1 MLSKIQISRL
11 VHSRLLNSSER
22 RLTLLTGARQTGKTT
37 SARFCYPKLPYYNL
51 DSIEY
56 RIQLGDVSSFDWGR
70 TVGNAILDEVQKL
83 PQVLEKI
90 KFAFDDGAID
100 LSVLLGSAQI
110 LLLKQIRES
119 LAGRVFIYEMWPLML
134 SELLNGQTETAMPVP
149 LLFQAIDSGNI
160 SKFFSDQAPRR
171 IGESQELGI
180 NAENHLLQW
189 GGMPGL
195 LHLEKDTDR
204 RDWLYSYNL
213 SYLERDLADLSRMSD
228 LDPFRKFHTLT
239 ALRSA
244 NLLSFSSLAG
254 DAGISVTTARKYLE
268 YLRISYQAFLLPPY
282 SRNITNTA
290 VKTPKV
296 YWSDIGLMR
305 QLTGITDALTGQI
318 YENYMIAEIFKYLRT
333 TSSPMEIFFYRTR
346 SGLEVDCVL
355 KSSKGLVGLEI
366 KSGEHISPKDISPLR
381 ALGAALGD
389 EWLGGIVAYRGAMI
403 SDLGDTIWAVP
414 SWRLLS

>member
-1 MLSKIQISRL
+1 MLSKIQINRL
-11 VHSRLLNSSER
+11 VHSRLLDSTQR

-37 SARFCYPKLPYYNL
+37 SIRFCYPKLPYYNL

-56 RIQLGDVSSFDWGR
+56 RIQLGEVSSFDWGS

-83 PQVLEKI
+83 PQVLEKV
-90 KFAFDDGAID
+90 KFAFDAGSID
-100 LSVLLGSAQI
+100 YSVLLGSAQI

-119 LAGRVFIYEMWPLML
+119 LAGRVFIYELWPLML
-134 SELLNGQTETAMPVP
+134 SELVHGESKKAMPKP
-149 LLFQAIDSGNI
+149 LLFQALDEGDV
-160 SKFFSDQAPRR
+160 SKIFSEQPPLL
-171 IGESQELGI
+171 IGEDLRHRVD
-180 NAENHLLQW
+180 AENHVLQW

-195 LHLEKDTDR
+195 LHLEKDSDR

-213 SYLERDLADLSRMSD
+213 SYLERDLADLSRLDD

-244 NLLSFSSLAG
+244 NLLSYSSLAK
-254 DAGISVTTARKYLE
+254 DAGISVPTARKYLE

-282 SRNITNTA
+282 SRNITSTA

-305 QLTGITDALTGQI
+305 QLTGFTNQTTGQI
-318 YENYMIAEIFKYLRT
+318 YENYVVSEVFKYIRT
-333 TSSPMEIFFYRTR
+333 MNNTAEIFFYRTR
-346 SGLEVDCVL
+346 SGLEVDCLL
-355 KSSKGLVGLEI
+355 KTPKGVVGLEI
-366 KSGEHISPKDISPLR
+366 KSSEQVTSKDTSPLR
-381 ALGAALGD
+381 SLGAALGK
-389 EWLGGIVAYRGAMI
+389 EWLGGIVAYRGSKL
-403 SDLGDTIWAVP
+403 SDLGDKIWAVP